1 MLHIVFLVSHIYI
14 EKLFICS
21 ENLIR
26 VAFQCLQLVVTD
38 FLPVMPWRCLPLC
51 VDTAAKFGSQT
62 QELNIS
68 LTAVGLMV
76 CGNVLKNM
84 YNTQSALLVCIDYTL
99 WIFTSSE
106 LKLKQQILFKLVG
119 LSEWEIHLSEI
130 LCQSQK
136 DSTNLWTWCCEQ
148 G

>member
-1 MLHIVFLVSHIYI
+1 MVFLVSHIYI

-84 YNTQSALLVCIDYTL
+84 YNTQSPLLVCIDYPLNFHFFRVKAKAANPFYIGRTY
-99 WIFTSSE
+99 
-106 LKLKQQILFKLVG
+106 
-119 LSEWEIHLSEI
+119 
-130 LCQSQK
+130 
-136 DSTNLWTWCCEQ
+136 
-148 G
+148 

>member
-1 MLHIVFLVSHIYI
+1 MEANVRCVKCLLYFFV
-14 EKLFICS
+14 CR

-76 CGNVLKNM
+76 CDDK
-84 YNTQSALLVCIDYTL
+84 YS
-99 WIFTSSE
+99 
-106 LKLKQQILFKLVG
+106 
-119 LSEWEIHLSEI
+119 
-130 LCQSQK
+130 
-136 DSTNLWTWCCEQ
+136 
-148 G
+148 

>member
-1 MLHIVFLVSHIYI
+1 MLHVVFLFSHINI

-76 CGNVLKNM
+76 CGNDQKNM
-84 YNTQSALLVCIDYTL
+84 HNTRSALLAALDYTL
-99 WIFTSSE
+99 
-106 LKLKQQILFKLVG
+106 
-119 LSEWEIHLSEI
+119 
-130 LCQSQK
+130 
-136 DSTNLWTWCCEQ
+136 
-148 G
+148 

>member
-1 MLHIVFLVSHIYI
+1 MLTLFL
-14 EKLFICS
+14 CR

-76 CGNVLKNM
+76 CDNK
-84 YNTQSALLVCIDYTL
+84 YS
-99 WIFTSSE
+99 
-106 LKLKQQILFKLVG
+106 
-119 LSEWEIHLSEI
+119 
-130 LCQSQK
+130 
-136 DSTNLWTWCCEQ
+136 
-148 G
+148 